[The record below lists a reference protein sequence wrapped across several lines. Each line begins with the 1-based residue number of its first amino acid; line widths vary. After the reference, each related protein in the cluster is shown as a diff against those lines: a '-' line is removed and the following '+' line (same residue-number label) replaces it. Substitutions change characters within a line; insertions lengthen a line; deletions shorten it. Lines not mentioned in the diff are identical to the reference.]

1 MNLPRKQI
9 IYKVIMT
16 IILLIFTSII
26 IAPFI
31 WMVMMSL
38 RTTAEILDNPYGLP
52 KIIRWQN
59 YVNLMGPQIRF
70 YRYIFNSVIVTV
82 GSLILTLIFSC
93 LAGYGFGRKRYA
105 FKFRGMIFLILLF
118 SLMIPRQ
125 ATYIPQFIMMY
136 KYGLLN
142 KRIALILLY
151 SAYAISVSTYLMKA
165 YFSQLPEELED
176 AARIDGAHDF
186 RIFFQIMLPLAKPVI
201 ITVLVIN
208 SLYFWNELLIALTIT
223 SKPEMRTLPL
233 AMMNFVGEH
242 GSDYAM
248 AAASL
253 VVGMLPILIFYLI
266 SARKFI
272 EEMTAGAI
280 KA

>member
-1 MNLPRKQI
+1 MNLQGKQI

-16 IILLIFTSII
+16 IILLIFTFIVI
-26 IAPFI
+26 TPFI
-31 WMVMMSL
+31 WMIMMSL
-38 RTTAEILDNPYGLP
+38 RTTAEILNNPYGLP

-59 YVNLMGPQIRF
+59 YVELMGPQIRF

-82 GSLILTLIFSC
+82 GSLILTLILSC

-105 FKFRGMIFLILLF
+105 FKFRDMVFLILLL

-125 ATYIPQFIMMY
+125 ATYIPQFVMMY

-201 ITVLVIN
+201 ITVSIIS
-208 SLYFWNELLIALTIT
+208 SLSFWNELLIALTMI
-223 SKPEMRTLPL
+223 SKQEMRTLPL
-233 AMMNFVGEH
+233 AMMSFVGEH

-266 SARKFI
+266 SARRFT

>member
-1 MNLPRKQI
+1 MNLQGRQI
-9 IYKVIMT
+9 IYKGIIT
-16 IILLIFTSII
+16 IILLIFTSIVI
-26 IAPFI
+26 TPFI
-31 WMVMMSL
+31 WMAMMSL

-82 GSLILTLIFSC
+82 GSLILTLILSC

-105 FKFRGMIFLILLF
+105 FKFRDMVFLILLL
-118 SLMIPRQ
+118 SLMIPPQ
-125 ATYIPQFIMMY
+125 STYIPQFMMMH

-201 ITVLVIN
+201 ITVLIIN
-208 SLYFWNELLIALTIT
+208 SLFFWNELLIALTMIT
-223 SKPEMRTLPL
+223 KQEMRTLPL

-248 AAASL
+248 GAASL
-253 VVGMLPILIFYLI
+253 VVGMLPLVTLYLI
-266 SARKFI
+266 SARRFI

-280 KA
+280 KG